1 MLHYK
6 SCEKVGLRQNDCY
19 IDLSKVL
26 SRKWTCCCKIW
37 TMQVSAGRDTVNG
50 IHEVIAAAT
59 VGATSRRPVA
69 ATIASIALDYVTC

>member
-1 MLHYK
+1 
-6 SCEKVGLRQNDCY
+6 
-19 IDLSKVL
+19 
-26 SRKWTCCCKIW
+26 
-37 TMQVSAGRDTVNG
+37 MQVSAGRDTVNG